1 MIRDYY
7 DIGIIFVA
15 ISLVLLAGRGWEV
28 RLNQKSL
35 AKHRCNKSL
44 IFFLNQHECNT
55 FSSLVSRYRSH
66 LIQMHKATS
75 SVCVRRA
82 KPSLQQRPAPL
93 SSRRTTLLLVN
104 FRQKTYL
111 FKKRSVTF
119 GFSGDANSTFLG
131 ESCVRH
137 STPTSTPLGIRVGFV
152 FHNPGITAG

>member
-15 ISLVLLAGRGWEV
+15 ISLVLLAGREWEV

-55 FSSLVSRYRSH
+55 FSSLVSGYRSH

-82 KPSLQQRPAPL
+82 KPSLQQRPAPV
-93 SSRRTTLLLVN
+93 SSRLTTLLLVN
-104 FRQKTYL
+104 FRQKTYFQGTQTQL
-111 FKKRSVTF
+111 SWAKAACATQPRPRPL
-119 GFSGDANSTFLG
+119 LG
-131 ESCVRH
+131 
-137 STPTSTPLGIRVGFV
+137 LGQGLYFTIQELQRGELLAVE
-152 FHNPGITAG
+152 